1 MPEDAIQLAQTARGP
16 ETETQ
21 GGRMPEITWLDRLAD
36 AVGQARTRQV
46 PIFVD
51 FVFPG

>member
-1 MPEDAIQLAQTARGP
+1 MARLELTPEPPYEESG
-16 ETETQ
+16 
-21 GGRMPEITWLDRLAD
+21 MPEIVWLDRLAD
-36 AVGQARTRQV
+36 AVEQARTRQV